1 MIEFIPDC
9 HLYINS
15 LGIIIPSVSQLVA
28 FATGDDY
35 SCIPKHILK
44 NACDFGTDIHEAI
57 EQYFDN
63 GSLPVFDEPYRKLA
77 FNEFLKLKD
86 DIENPKCEMM
96 IDYEER
102 YAGRIDILDG
112 EILIDT
118 KTNSKLNI
126 PHLEWQMGLYAMALE
141 SKGYTIKE
149 TKCLWLPKRKSGQW
163 VEINA
168 KSKDECLEVIEMYEM
183 RKSIAK

>member
-1 MIEFIPDC
+1 MIEYLDDI
-9 HLYINS
+9 HTYLAN
-15 LGIIIPSVSQLVA
+15 GVIIPSVSQLVA

-35 SCIPKHILK
+35 SFIPKHILK
-44 NACDFGTDIHEAI
+44 SACDFGTDIHEAI
-57 EQYFDN
+57 EQYFKN
-63 GSLPVFDEPYRKLA
+63 GSLPTFDEPYRKLA
-77 FNEFLKLKD
+77 FEEFLKLKD
-86 DIENPKCEMM
+86 DIKNPKCEMM

-126 PHLEWQMGLYAMALE
+126 PHLEWQMSLYAMALE

-168 KSKDECLEVIEMYEM
+168 KSKDECLEILELYE
-183 RKSIAK
+183 KSKSTTK

>member
-1 MIEFIPDC
+1 
-9 HLYINS
+9 
-15 LGIIIPSVSQLVA
+15 
-28 FATGDDY
+28 
-35 SCIPKHILK
+35 
-44 NACDFGTDIHEAI
+44 
-57 EQYFDN
+57 
-63 GSLPVFDEPYRKLA
+63 
-77 FNEFLKLKD
+77 
-86 DIENPKCEMM
+86 M

>member
-35 SCIPKHILK
+35 SFIPKPILK
-44 NACDFGTDIHEAI
+44 SACDFGTDIHEAI
-57 EQYFDN
+57 EHYLVN
-63 GSLPVFDEPYRKLA
+63 GSLARFDEPYRNLA

-86 DIENPKCEMM
+86 DIKNPKCEMM
-96 IDYEER
+96 IDFKER
-102 YAGRIDILDG
+102 YAGRIDILDSDV
-112 EILIDT
+112 LIDT
-118 KTNSKLNI
+118 KTNTKLNI

-141 SKGYTIKE
+141 STGYTINK
-149 TKCLWLPKRKSGQW
+149 TRCLWLPKRKSGQW

-168 KSKDECLEVIEMYEM
+168 KSKEECLEILEMYEKS
-183 RKSIAK
+183 KSITK

>member
-1 MIEFIPDC
+1 MIEYLDDI
-9 HLYINS
+9 HTYLAN
-15 LGIIIPSVSQLVA
+15 GVIIPSVSQLVA

-57 EQYFDN
+57 EHYLTN
-63 GSLPVFDEPYRKLA
+63 GSIARFDEPYRKLA
-77 FNEFLKLKD
+77 FEEFLKLKN
-86 DIENPKCEMM
+86 DIKNPKCEMM
-96 IDYEER
+96 IDYQER

-126 PHLEWQMGLYAMALE
+126 PHLEWQLSLYAMALE
-141 SKGYTIKE
+141 SKGIKINHL
-149 TKCLWLPKRKSGQW
+149 KCLWLPKRKSGKW
-163 VEINA
+163 VQVER
-168 KSKDECLEVIEMYEM
+168 KSNEECLEILELYE
-183 RKSIAK
+183 KSKSTTK

>member
-1 MIEFIPDC
+1 MIEYLDDI
-9 HLYINS
+9 HTYLAN
-15 LGIIIPSVSQLVA
+15 GVIIPSVSQLVA

-35 SCIPKHILK
+35 SVIPKQILK

-57 EQYFDN
+57 EHYFAN
-63 GSLPVFDEPYRKLA
+63 GSLPTFDEPYRKLA

-86 DIENPKCEMM
+86 DIKNPKCEMM

-163 VEINA
+163 VGINA

>member
-15 LGIIIPSVSQLVA
+15 LGIIIPSVSALVA

-35 SCIPKHILK
+35 SFIPKHILK
-44 NACDFGTDIHEAI
+44 SACDFGTDIHEAI
-57 EQYFDN
+57 EQYFKN
-63 GSLPVFDEPYRKLA
+63 GSLPTFDEPYRKLA
-77 FNEFLKLKD
+77 FEEFLKLKD
-86 DIENPKCEMM
+86 DIKNPKCEMM

-126 PHLEWQMGLYAMALE
+126 PHLGWQMGLYAMALE

-163 VEINA
+163 VDINA
-168 KSKDECLEVIEMYEM
+168 KSKDECLEVIEMYE
-183 RKSIAK
+183 KSKSVTV